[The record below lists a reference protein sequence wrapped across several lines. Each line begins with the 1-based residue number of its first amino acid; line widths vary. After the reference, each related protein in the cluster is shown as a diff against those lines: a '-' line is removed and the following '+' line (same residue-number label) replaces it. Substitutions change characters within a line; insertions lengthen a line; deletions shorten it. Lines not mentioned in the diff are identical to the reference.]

1 MRRVWVTVSLLV
13 VSACTTVTTE
23 DTLPPNR
30 EMVAVAEELCPILWR
45 WQLNIGAVMNDMSY
59 DTRRTDEADDRLDR
73 YMAAF
78 NLALRVNEGLDEE
91 IRLIGSG
98 PFVDLMVQDVIDGV
112 LFGNRI
118 IEELKTTVIDAH
130 RQGEPSYQEIVPV
143 IFLDFE
149 KVIDVAK
156 PELATYGSPDLIAAF
171 MTVPQCQHGVKD
183 ANDGIPRYVPLG

>member
-1 MRRVWVTVSLLV
+1 MRRAWVTVSLLV
-13 VSACTTVTTE
+13 VSACTTVATE

-73 YMAAF
+73 YMSAF
-78 NLALRVNEGLDEE
+78 NLALRVNQGLDEE

-130 RQGEPSYQEIVPV
+130 RQGEPSYQDIVPV

-183 ANDGIPRYVPLG
+183 ANDGVPRYVPLG

>member
-13 VSACTTVTTE
+13 VSACTTVAAE
-23 DTLPPNR
+23 DTLPPNG

-78 NLALRVNEGLDEE
+78 NLALRVNQGLDQE

-118 IEELKTTVIDAH
+118 IDELKTTVIDAH
-130 RQGEPSYQEIVPV
+130 RQGEPSYQDIVPV

-183 ANDGIPRYVPLG
+183 ANDGVPRYVPLG

>member
-1 MRRVWVTVSLLV
+1 
-13 VSACTTVTTE
+13 
-23 DTLPPNR
+23 
-30 EMVAVAEELCPILWR
+30 
-45 WQLNIGAVMNDMSY
+45 MNDMSY

-78 NLALRVNEGLDEE
+78 NLALRVNQGLDEE

-118 IEELKTTVIDAH
+118 IDELKTTVIYAH
-130 RQGEPSYQEIVPV
+130 RQGEPSYQDIVPV

-183 ANDGIPRYVPLG
+183 ANDGVPRYVPLG

>member
-1 MRRVWVTVSLLV
+1 MVS
-13 VSACTTVTTE
+13 
-23 DTLPPNR
+23 
-30 EMVAVAEELCPILWR
+30 VAEELCPILWR

>member
-13 VSACTTVTTE
+13 VSACTTVAT
-23 DTLPPNR
+23 DNTLPPSR

-73 YMAAF
+73 YMSAF
-78 NLALRVNEGLDEE
+78 NLALRVNQGLDEE

-130 RQGEPSYQEIVPV
+130 RQGEPSYQDIVPV

-156 PELATYGSPDLIAAF
+156 PELAAYGSPDLIAAF
-171 MTVPQCQHGVKD
+171 KTVPQCQHGVKD
-183 ANDGIPRYVPLG
+183 ANDGVPRYVPLG

>member
-13 VSACTTVTTE
+13 VSACTTVAT
-23 DTLPPNR
+23 DNTLPPSR

-73 YMAAF
+73 YMSAF
-78 NLALRVNEGLDEE
+78 NLALRVNQGLDEE

-130 RQGEPSYQEIVPV
+130 RHGEPSYQDIVPV

-156 PELATYGSPDLIAAF
+156 PELAAYGSPDLIAAF
-171 MTVPQCQHGVKD
+171 KTVPQCQHGVKD
-183 ANDGIPRYVPLG
+183 ANDGVPRYVPLG